1 MLYLRQ
7 SKNFKKQV
15 AMTKILNID
24 GFQITITWKRVN
36 RMNMR
41 IVPPDGD
48 IVMSVPY
55 RTSEKEIEK
64 FVNEK
69 HDWIVKSQE
78 QVRKRAAARP
88 SPSSDA
94 EKARAR
100 TALLARVAGRLPAIE
115 QQTGLSC
122 SGYTIRDMHTRW
134 GSCNTKTHHINISLM
149 LANRSDEELDYV
161 LIHELVHTKVPDHGP
176 NFKKYMDELMPN
188 WRQVRSSLRDN

>member
-24 GFQITITWKRVN
+24 GFQITITWKRVK

-55 RTSEKEIEK
+55 RTSEKEIAK
-64 FVNEK
+64 FVQEK
-69 HDWIVKSQE
+69 RDWIAKSQE

-88 SPSSDA
+88 KPGSAA

-100 TALLARVAGRLPAIE
+100 AALKARVAGRLPAIE
-115 QQTGLSC
+115 QQTGLYC

-161 LIHELVHTKVPDHGP
+161 LIHELVHTKVSDHGP

-188 WRQVRSSLRDN
+188 WRQVRSSLRNN